1 MVTVEDEVA
10 RMVALFEE
18 NRVEN
23 PEDKIYHNGAFLKN
37 KKEINKLL

>member
-10 RMVALFEE
+10 RMVSLFKE

-23 PEDKIYHNGAFLKN
+23 PEDKVYHNGAFLKN
-37 KKEINKLL
+37 KKEINELS